1 MSKDNLVWHKYS
13 EEAPIWGGV
22 YWVSEGEEDSAVYE
36 AAYYPEYGFD
46 SGECIDIKLWAEQEE
61 E

>member
-13 EEAPIWGGV
+13 EEAPIWEGV

-36 AAYYPEYGFD
+36 ATYYHDYGFD
-46 SGECIDIKLWAEQEE
+46 AGACINIELWAEQEE
-61 E
+61 